1 MDRQILIKKK
11 KALSDVGKYRDADIV
26 KHSINKTKEEFIE
39 TKNKELN
46 EQHKLEY
53 SNLEEHMMLELED
66 FNKYWDDKMNDFEQ
80 KTNAIEDLINQRHQ
94 KETKD
99 LQTEMETYIPKI
111 KPNHEYNQLKMT
123 EVRLKK
129 LDRFLEAEE
138 IKLKCEQIEKRETE
152 RLHQEKNDIFK
163 LKACRLEKKHFNE
176 ISVARRKLQDE
187 YNIMANQR
195 EKEYDKLMI
204 KFKTRKIELD
214 LQQKHEKNM
223 NRDIVVIKQSKPLYK
238 SFFSETANERFSL
251 INNSMNTSKIEFGMM
266 RMGQS
271 FRGSNNS

>member
-1 MDRQILIKKK
+1 MKKK
-11 KALSDVGKYRDADIV
+11 KILSDAGRYKDAELV
-26 KHSINKTKEEFIE
+26 KHNINKTKEEFIE

-66 FNKYWDDKMNDFEQ
+66 FNKYWDDKMNDYEQ

-163 LKACRLEKKHFNE
+163 MKATRLEKKHLNE

-223 NRDIVVIKQSKPLYK
+223 NRDIVVIKQSKH
-238 SFFSETANERFSL
+238 SIIF
-251 INNSMNTSKIEFGMM
+251 
-266 RMGQS
+266 
-271 FRGSNNS
+271 